1 MAAAWGMEH
10 SGQVFS
16 NPNKAL
22 DETEAFF
29 AQSSNKLQ
37 DWSD

>member
-1 MAAAWGMEH
+1 MEH

-22 DETEAFF
+22 DETEAFC